1 MQAHL
6 AQPDSYRI
14 RAVFLGGAL
23 VAVGLI
29 AFALREAGIDI
40 PDLLGG
46 SGWTLF
52 IIVPGVMLLIAAA
65 LAVGGAAQGLT
76 TAGAIVTTVGLILLY
91 QDRTGHFESW
101 AYAWA
106 LIPMSVGV
114 SLIVHGL
121 RVARRDLVDVGLRM
135 VAILGVLFVVAGWYF
150 ETVFETGRVPFDLG
164 EAWPLVLVAVGVIV
178 VLSTLFRPV
187 TKEEN
192 P

>member
-1 MQAHL
+1 
-6 AQPDSYRI
+6 
-14 RAVFLGGAL
+14 
-23 VAVGLI
+23 LI